1 MIVFSSIL
9 LTLTLYFYLNIKKLA
24 KFINIYDRPDSF
36 RKFHKNRI
44 PKIGG
49 IINLFIIVAFLI
61 LIKSPLE
68 LIFYI
73 VFFTLIAI
81 IDDKFSISPNI
92 RLFFLSLIT
101 FMAIFLMND
110 LIIKNIYFSSID
122 KSFSLKFFAVPFS
135 IICILLL
142 TNSLNMIDGINGLCS
157 IYKLTTFLIILL
169 YFFFSIKLNLIEDAN
184 LDELYFLIK
193 IIIFYIFILAIFIFF
208 NIQNKIFLGDSGV
221 YLSSSILS
229 YILIRG
235 YYISGILN
243 PEIILIILLLPGIDM
258 FRIFCERILN
268 KKNPFLGD
276 RNHLH
281 HLLQKKFNNVK
292 IIFFFIIFLILGN
305 IMINLV
311 NFYSTIISLLL
322 IYVTTII
329 LLKKNKRFI

>member
-1 MIVFSSIL
+1 MIIFSSIL
-9 LTLTLYFYLNIKKLA
+9 LILTLYFYLNIKKLA

-61 LIKSPLE
+61 LLKSPLV

-81 IDDKFSISPNI
+81 IDDKFWISPNV
-92 RLFFLSLIT
+92 RLFILSLILLIT
-101 FMAIFLMND
+101 MYLMNE
-110 LIIKNIYFSSID
+110 LIINNIYFSSIH
-122 KSFSLKFFAVPFS
+122 KSFSLKLFAVPFS
-135 IICILLL
+135 VLCILLL

-169 YFFFSIKLNLIEDAN
+169 YFFFSIKLNLIETAN

-193 IIIFYIFILAIFIFF
+193 IIIFYIFIMAIFIFF
-208 NIQNKIFLGDSGV
+208 NIKNKIFLGDSGV

-235 YYISGILN
+235 YYISGILS

-258 FRIFCERILN
+258 LRIFFERILN

-281 HLLQKKFNNVK
+281 HLLQKKLSNTK
-292 IIFFFIIFLILGN
+292 IIFFFIIFLVLGN
-305 IMINLV
+305 IMINSL
-311 NFYSTIISLLL
+311 NFYSTIIILLL
-322 IYVTTII
+322 IYVITII
-329 LLKKNKRFI
+329 LLKRTK

>member
-1 MIVFSSIL
+1 ML
-9 LTLTLYFYLNIKKLA
+9 LFYLNIKKLA

-61 LIKSPLE
+61 LLKSPLV

-81 IDDKFSISPNI
+81 IDDKFWISPNV
-92 RLFFLSLIT
+92 RLFILSLILLIT
-101 FMAIFLMND
+101 MYLMNE
-110 LIIKNIYFSSID
+110 LIINNIYFSSIH
-122 KSFSLKFFAVPFS
+122 KSFSLKLFAVPFS
-135 IICILLL
+135 VLCILLL

-169 YFFFSIKLNLIEDAN
+169 YFFFSIKLNLIETAN

-193 IIIFYIFILAIFIFF
+193 IIIFYIFIMAIFIFF
-208 NIQNKIFLGDSGV
+208 NIKNKIFLGDSGV

-235 YYISGILN
+235 YYISGILS

-258 FRIFCERILN
+258 LRIFFERILN

-281 HLLQKKFNNVK
+281 HLLQKKLSNTK
-292 IIFFFIIFLILGN
+292 IIFFFIIFLVLGN
-305 IMINLV
+305 IMINSL
-311 NFYSTIISLLL
+311 NFYSTIIILLL
-322 IYVTTII
+322 IYVITII
-329 LLKKNKRFI
+329 LLKRTK